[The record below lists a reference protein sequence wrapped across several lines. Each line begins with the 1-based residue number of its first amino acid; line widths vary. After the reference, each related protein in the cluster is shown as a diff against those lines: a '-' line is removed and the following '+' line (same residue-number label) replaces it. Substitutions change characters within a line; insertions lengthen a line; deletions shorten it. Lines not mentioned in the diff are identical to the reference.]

1 MNSPPAHHWLLD
13 ATVAVQASAKA
24 EEVWDALSRVTGDH
38 RTGDI
43 VMNSKEL
50 QLASVWVL
58 RGTVSSKDELELLE
72 KCLTLKW
79 ADEAGR
85 QLQHPEE
92 NLEHALAVSA
102 AADMIQK
109 VDVDWTFTKFMDF
122 RKVLNSR
129 WNVFRTTAQDNSA
142 VGVILKQ
149 NGKKTLEQRRGAAN
163 KFKLISLSFLLCSGI
178 DCG

>member
-1 MNSPPAHHWLLD
+1 MTADH
-13 ATVAVQASAKA
+13 K
-24 EEVWDALSRVTGDH
+24 TGE
-38 RTGDI
+38 T
-43 VMNSKEL
+43 VMNSQEL
-50 QLASVWVL
+50 QPACVWVL
-58 RGTVSSKDELELLE
+58 RGTVSSKAELELLE

-102 AADMIQK
+102 AADMIQN

-122 RKVLNSR
+122 RKILNSR
-129 WNVFRTTAQDNSA
+129 WNVFRTT
-142 VGVILKQ
+142 GVILEQ

-163 KFKLISLSFLLCSGI
+163 KFKLISL
-178 DCG
+178 

>member
-1 MNSPPAHHWLLD
+1 MNSPPAQHWLLD

-24 EEVWDALSRVTGDH
+24 QEVWDALSRVTTDH
-38 RTGDI
+38 KTGEI
-43 VMNSKEL
+43 VMNSQEL
-50 QLASVWVL
+50 QLACVWVL
-58 RGTVSSKDELELLE
+58 RGTVSSKAELELLE

-122 RKVLNSR
+122 RKILNSR

-149 NGKKTLEQRRGAAN
+149 NGNKTLEQRRGAAN
-163 KFKLISLSFLLCSGI
+163 KFKSHCHFYCV
-178 DCG
+178 

>member
-1 MNSPPAHHWLLD
+1 MRRP
-13 ATVAVQASAKA
+13 
-24 EEVWDALSRVTGDH
+24 R
-38 RTGDI
+38 
-43 VMNSKEL
+43 
-50 QLASVWVL
+50 
-58 RGTVSSKDELELLE
+58 
-72 KCLTLKW
+72 
-79 ADEAGR
+79 EAGR

-102 AADMIQK
+102 AADMIQN
-109 VDVDWTFTKFMDF
+109 VVVDWTFTKFMDF
-122 RKVLNSR
+122 RKILNSR

-178 DCG
+178 D

>member
-1 MNSPPAHHWLLD
+1 MTVFKEQHWLLN
-13 ATVAVQASAKA
+13 ASVPVQASAKA
-24 EEVWDALSRVTGDH
+24 EEVWDALSRVTTDH
-38 RTGDI
+38 RSGGI
-43 VMNSKEL
+43 VMTAKEP
-50 QLASVWVL
+50 QLACVWVL
-58 RGTVSSKDELELLE
+58 RGTVSKSEQKLLE
-72 KCLTLKW
+72 KCLTLLW
-79 ADEAGR
+79 ADEDEPGGR

-102 AADMIQK
+102 AADMIQH

-122 RKVLNSR
+122 RKVLNSP

-163 KFKLISLSFLLCSGI
+163 KFKLIPLPFLLCSGI
-178 DCG
+178 D

>member
-1 MNSPPAHHWLLD
+1 M
-13 ATVAVQASAKA
+13 
-24 EEVWDALSRVTGDH
+24 SRVTVDH
-38 RTGDI
+38 KTGNI

-50 QLASVWVL
+50 QLACVWVL
-58 RGTVSSKDELELLE
+58 RGTVSSKAELELLE

-102 AADMIQK
+102 AADMIQN

-122 RKVLNSR
+122 RKILNSH

-142 VGVILKQ
+142 VGVTCILKKQ